1 LQHRRDRSLAGRP
14 ALLTVIRHAFKR
26 ISVRLVT
33 RDVRDQVLLVTS
45 SAANPGTV
53 NVPLNGAE

>member
-1 LQHRRDRSLAGRP
+1 
-14 ALLTVIRHAFKR
+14 
-26 ISVRLVT
+26 VRLVT